1 MVPLRKRN
9 AQKKLDISR
18 RKAQPPMSET
28 STYDA
33 VIIGAGVIGCA
44 IALDLARRGFKT
56 LNVDRGPAPG
66 HGSTSWSAA
75 IIRPYYS
82 TIDGTA
88 LASEAH
94 FAWQNWADYLGRRPD
109 SALHYNECGC
119 LVLEAAENRQ
129 LAGTRSIMREVG
141 VPFTDVS
148 ASDLP
153 EWLPGADLRQFSPAR
168 RIEDPRFGETAG
180 EAITGAMFCPTGG
193 YISDPQLATAQIAK
207 AVERA
212 GGHFRFNDTV
222 LAIHQSA
229 GKITGLTCDMS
240 GLIHAPI
247 VINAAGPA
255 SRWVNAMA
263 GAHQPHHISTRPMR
277 QEVAHVPM
285 PQTPQGP
292 SLRFVLTDADA
303 GIYMRPEQ
311 SGHLLIGSLEPA
323 CDPLEYLD
331 SEDYE
336 TSLTEQWTNQVW
348 RAALRFPHLGI
359 PNTAGGFAALYDV
372 SEDWIPVYDRSDVD
386 GYFTAVGTSGNQF
399 KNAPL
404 VGQLMGHL
412 IESVMNGADHDRTPL
427 QFRLPATGRAV
438 ELGAFSRLR
447 PINRASSFS
456 VLG

>member
-1 MVPLRKRN
+1 MPEN
-9 AQKKLDISR
+9 
-18 RKAQPPMSET
+18 

-44 IALDLARRGFKT
+44 IALDLARRGYRT

-88 LASEAH
+88 LAYEAH
-94 FAWQNWADYLGRRPD
+94 FSWQNWEEYLGYRPD
-109 SALHYNECGC
+109 SALHYHECGC
-119 LVLEAAENRQ
+119 LVLEAADNRQ
-129 LAGTRSIMREVG
+129 LAGTRSVLREVG
-141 VPFTDVS
+141 VPFTDVGPS
-148 ASDLP
+148 ELP

-168 RIEDPRFGETAG
+168 RIDDPQFGETAG
-180 EAITGAMFCPTGG
+180 EPITGAMFCPTGG
-193 YISDPQLATAQIAK
+193 YISDPQLATAQIAQ
-207 AVERA
+207 AVQRA

-222 LAIHQSA
+222 LAIHQS
-229 GKITGLTCDMS
+229 GGEITGLTCDKS

-255 SRWVNAMA
+255 SRSVNSLIP
-263 GAHQPHHISTRPMR
+263 GAHQPEHISTRPLR
-277 QEVAHVPM
+277 QEVATIPM

-292 SLRFVLTDADA
+292 ALRFVMTDADC

-323 CDPLEYLD
+323 CDVLEYLD
-331 SEDYE
+331 SENYE
-336 TSLTEQWTNQVW
+336 TSLTEQWTNLVW
-348 RAALRFPHLGI
+348 RAALRFPELGI
-359 PNTAGGFAALYDV
+359 PNTAQGFAALYDV
-372 SEDWIPVYDRSDVD
+372 SEDWIPVYDRSDVG
-386 GYFTAVGTSGNQF
+386 GYFTAIGTSGNQF

-404 VGQLMGHL
+404 VGGLMGHL
-412 IESVMNGADHDRTPL
+412 IASVMNGADHDRTSL
-427 QFRLPATGRAV
+427 QFRLPVSGRNV
-438 ELGAFSRLR
+438 GLGAFSRLR

>member
-1 MVPLRKRN
+1 MT
-9 AQKKLDISR
+9 
-18 RKAQPPMSET
+18 ET
-28 STYDA
+28 RAYDA

-88 LASEAH
+88 LAYEAH
-94 FAWQNWADYLGRRPD
+94 FAWQNWTEYLGFSPET
-109 SALHYNECGC
+109 ALHYHEIGC
-119 LVLEAAENRQ
+119 LVLEAADNRQ
-129 LAGTRSIMREVG
+129 LAGTRAIMREVG

-148 ASDLP
+148 ESELQ
-153 EWLPGADLRQFSPAR
+153 EWLPGADLSQFSPAR
-168 RIEDPRFGETAG
+168 RIDDPEFGQTAG
-180 EAITGAMFCPTGG
+180 DPITGAMFCPTGG
-193 YISDPQLATAQIAK
+193 YISDPQLATAQIAH

-222 LAIHQSA
+222 LAIDQSG
-229 GKITGLTCDMS
+229 GKITGLTCAKS

-255 SRWVNAMA
+255 SRWVNALA
-263 GAHQPHHISTRPMR
+263 GAHQPDHISTRPLR
-277 QEVAHVPM
+277 QEVATIPM
-285 PQTPQGP
+285 PQSPMGP
-292 SLRFVLTDADA
+292 SLRFVLTDADC

-323 CDPLEYLD
+323 CDVLEYLD

-336 TSLTEQWTNQVW
+336 TSLSDQWTNQVW
-348 RAALRFPHLGI
+348 RAALRFPTLGI
-359 PNTAGGFAALYDV
+359 PNTAQGFAALYDV
-372 SEDWIPVYDRSDVD
+372 SEDWIPVYDRSDVH
-386 GYFTAVGTSGNQF
+386 GYFTAIGTSGNQF

-412 IESVMNGADHDRTPL
+412 IESVMNGADHDREPL
-427 QFRLPATGRAV
+427 QFRLPVSGQDVGLA
-438 ELGAFSRLR
+438 AFSRLR

>member
-1 MVPLRKRN
+1 
-9 AQKKLDISR
+9 
-18 RKAQPPMSET
+18 MSEST
-28 STYDA
+28 TYDA

-44 IALDLARRGFKT
+44 IALDLARRGLRT

-82 TIDGTA
+82 TTDGTA
-88 LASEAH
+88 LAFEAH
-94 FAWQNWADYLGRRPD
+94 FAWQNWEEYLGYRPE
-109 SALHYNECGC
+109 SALHYHEIGC
-119 LVLEAAENRQ
+119 LVLEAAENRK

-141 VPFTDVS
+141 VPFTNV
-148 ASDLP
+148 ATSDLP

-168 RIEDPRFGETAG
+168 RIDDPQFGETAG
-180 EAITGAMFCPTGG
+180 DPITGAMFCPTGG
-193 YISDPQLATAQIAK
+193 YISDPQLATAQIAG
-207 AVERA
+207 AVEHA

-229 GKITGLTCDMS
+229 GRITGLTCEKS
-240 GLIHAPI
+240 GLIHTPI
-247 VINAAGPA
+247 IINAAGPA
-255 SRWVNAMA
+255 SRWVNELA
-263 GAHQPHHISTRPMR
+263 GAHHPDQISTRPMR
-277 QEVAHVPM
+277 QEVATVPM
-285 PQTPQGP
+285 PQAPQGP
-292 SLRFVLTDADA
+292 SLRYVLTDADC

-323 CDPLEYLD
+323 CDTLEYLD

-348 RAALRFPHLGI
+348 RAALRFPSLGI
-359 PNTAGGFAALYDV
+359 PNIAQGFAALYDV
-372 SEDWIPVYDRSDVD
+372 SEDWIPVYDRSDIE
-386 GYFTAVGTSGNQF
+386 GYFTAIGTSGNQF

-412 IESVMNGADHDRTPL
+412 IESVANGADHDRSPL
-427 QFRLPATGRAV
+427 QFRLPATGRAID
-438 ELGAFSRLR
+438 LAAFSRLR

>member
-1 MVPLRKRN
+1 MPERN
-9 AQKKLDISR
+9 A
-18 RKAQPPMSET
+18 
-28 STYDA
+28 YDA
-33 VIIGAGVIGCA
+33 IVIGAGVIGCA
-44 IALDLARRGFKT
+44 IALDLARRGLRT
-56 LNVDRGPAPG
+56 LNIDRGPAPG

-88 LASEAH
+88 LAYEAH
-94 FAWQNWADYLGRRPD
+94 FAWQNWEAYLGYRPD
-109 SALHYNECGC
+109 AALHYNECGC

-129 LAGTRSIMREVG
+129 LAGTRAIMREVG
-141 VPFTDVS
+141 VPFTDVGPS
-148 ASDLP
+148 ELP

-168 RIEDPRFGETAG
+168 RIDDPRFGETAG
-180 EAITGAMFCPTGG
+180 DPITGAMFCPTGG
-193 YISDPQLATAQIAK
+193 YISDPQLATAQIAQ

-229 GKITGLTCDMS
+229 GKITGLTSDKS

-255 SRWVNAMA
+255 SRWVNGLA
-263 GAHQPHHISTRPMR
+263 GAHQPDHIGTRPLR

-285 PQTPQGP
+285 PQSPQGP
-292 SLRFVLTDADA
+292 GLRFVLTDADA

-323 CDPLEYLD
+323 CDDLEYLD

-348 RAALRFPHLGI
+348 RAALRFPDLGI
-359 PNTAGGFAALYDV
+359 PNTAQGFAALYDV
-372 SEDWIPVYDRSDVD
+372 SEDWIPVYDRSDID

-404 VGQLMGHL
+404 VGGLMGHL
-412 IESVMNGADHDRTPL
+412 IESVMNGADHDRAPL
-427 QFRLPATGRAV
+427 QFRLPVSGRDVGLA
-438 ELGAFSRLR
+438 AFSRLR

>member
-1 MVPLRKRN
+1 
-9 AQKKLDISR
+9 
-18 RKAQPPMSET
+18 MSERN
-28 STYDA
+28 TYNA

-44 IALDLARRGFKT
+44 IALDLARRGLRT

-88 LASEAH
+88 LAYEAH
-94 FAWQNWADYLGRRPD
+94 FAWQNWADYLGYRPD

-148 ASDLP
+148 TSELP
-153 EWLPGADLRQFSPAR
+153 EWLPGADLSQFSPAR
-168 RIEDPRFGETAG
+168 RIDDPEFGQTAG
-180 EAITGAMFCPTGG
+180 DPITGAMFCPTGG
-193 YISDPQLATAQIAK
+193 YISDPQLATAQIAG

-229 GKITGLTCDMS
+229 GKITGLTCDKS
-240 GLIHAPI
+240 GLIHTPI

-255 SRWVNAMA
+255 SRWVNELS
-263 GAHQPHHISTRPMR
+263 GAHKPEHISTRPLR
-277 QEVAHVPM
+277 QEVAYVPM
-285 PQTPQGP
+285 PQAASGP
-292 SLRFVLTDADA
+292 GLRFVLTDADC

-323 CDPLEYLD
+323 CDILEYLD
-331 SEDYE
+331 TEDFE
-336 TSLTEQWTNQVW
+336 ASLSDQWTNQVW
-348 RAALRFPHLGI
+348 RAALRFPDLGI
-359 PNTAGGFAALYDV
+359 PNTAQGFAALYDV
-372 SEDWIPVYDRSDVD
+372 SEDWIPVYDKSDLG
-386 GYFTAVGTSGNQF
+386 GYFTAIGTSGNQF

-404 VGQLMGHL
+404 VGGLMGHL
-412 IESVMNGADHDRTPL
+412 IESVMNGADHDRSPL
-427 QFRLPATGRAV
+427 QYRLPVTGRDV
-438 ELGAFSRLR
+438 GLGAFSRLR

>member
-1 MVPLRKRN
+1 MP
-9 AQKKLDISR
+9 Q
-18 RKAQPPMSET
+18 
-28 STYDA
+28 STAYDA

-44 IALDLARRGFKT
+44 IALDLARRGLRT

-88 LASEAH
+88 LAYEAH
-94 FAWQNWADYLGRRPD
+94 FAWQNWTEYLGYRPD
-109 SALHYNECGC
+109 AALRYNECGC
-119 LVLEAAENRQ
+119 LVLEAADNRQ
-129 LAGTRSIMREVG
+129 LAGTRAVLREVG
-141 VPFTDVS
+141 VPFTDVA
-148 ASDLP
+148 ASELP

-168 RIEDPRFGETAG
+168 RIDDPRFGETAG
-180 EAITGAMFCPTGG
+180 DAITGAMFCPTGG
-193 YISDPQLATAQIAK
+193 YISDPQLATAQIAH
-207 AVERA
+207 AVEQA

-222 LAIHQSA
+222 LAIHHSA
-229 GKITGLTCDMS
+229 GNIIGLTCEKS
-240 GLIHAPI
+240 GLIHTPI

-255 SRWVNAMA
+255 SRWVNSLIP
-263 GAHQPHHISTRPMR
+263 GAQQPEHISTRPLR

-285 PQTPQGP
+285 PQAPSGP
-292 SLRFVLTDADA
+292 SLRFVMTDADA

-311 SGHLLIGSLEPA
+311 SDNLLIGSLEPA
-323 CDPLEYLD
+323 CDILEYLD

-336 TSLTEQWTNQVW
+336 TSLTDQWTNQVW

-372 SEDWIPVYDRSDVD
+372 SEDWIPVYDRTDVD
-386 GYFTAVGTSGNQF
+386 GYFTAIGTSGNQF

-404 VGQLMGHL
+404 VGGLMGHL

-427 QFRLPATGRAV
+427 QFRLPVSGRDV
-438 ELGAFSRLR
+438 GLGAFSRLR

>member
-1 MVPLRKRN
+1 
-9 AQKKLDISR
+9 
-18 RKAQPPMSET
+18 MSET
-28 STYDA
+28 RAYDA

-44 IALDLARRGFKT
+44 IALDLARRGLRT

-88 LASEAH
+88 LAYEAH
-94 FAWQNWADYLGRRPD
+94 FAWQNWSDYLGHRPD

-141 VPFTDVS
+141 VPFTDVA
-148 ASDLP
+148 ASDLRD
-153 EWLPGADLRQFSPAR
+153 WLPGADLRQFSPAR
-168 RIEDPRFGETAG
+168 RIDDPQFGETAG

-193 YISDPQLATAQIAK
+193 YISDPQLATAQIAQ

-222 LAIHQSA
+222 LAIHQTA
-229 GKITGLTCDMS
+229 GKITGLTCAKS
-240 GLIHAPI
+240 GVIDAPI

-311 SGHLLIGSLEPA
+311 SDHLLIGSIEPA

-331 SEDYE
+331 SEEYE

-386 GYFTAVGTSGNQF
+386 GYFTAIGTSGNQF

-412 IESVMNGADHDRTPL
+412 IDSVMNGADHDRTPL

>member
-1 MVPLRKRN
+1 MAENN
-9 AQKKLDISR
+9 A
-18 RKAQPPMSET
+18 
-28 STYDA
+28 YDA

-44 IALDLARRGFKT
+44 IALDLARRGFRT

-82 TIDGTA
+82 TTDGTA
-88 LASEAH
+88 LAYEAH
-94 FAWQNWADYLGRRPD
+94 FAWQNWKDYLGFSPEA
-109 SALHYNECGC
+109 ALHYNECGC
-119 LVLEAAENRQ
+119 LVLEAVENRQ
-129 LAGTRSIMREVG
+129 LAGTRAIMREVG
-141 VPFTDVS
+141 VPFTDVA
-148 ASDLP
+148 ASDLA

-168 RIEDPRFGETAG
+168 RIDDPQFGETAG
-180 EAITGAMFCPTGG
+180 DPITGAMFCPTGG
-193 YISDPQLATAQIAK
+193 YVSDPQLATAQIAQ
-207 AVERA
+207 AVEQA

-222 LAIHQSA
+222 LAVHQSA
-229 GKITGLTCDMS
+229 GKITGLTTDKS
-240 GLIHAPI
+240 GLIHTPI

-255 SRWVNAMA
+255 SRWVNGLVAD
-263 GAHQPHHISTRPMR
+263 AHKPEHISTRPLR
-277 QEVAHVPM
+277 QEVAYVPM

-292 SLRFVLTDADA
+292 SLRFVMTDADA

-311 SGHLLIGSLEPA
+311 SDHLLIGSLEPA
-323 CDPLEYLD
+323 CDHLEYLD

-336 TSLTEQWTNQVW
+336 TSLSDQWTNQVW

-359 PNTAGGFAALYDV
+359 PNTAQGFAALYDV
-372 SEDWIPVYDRSDVD
+372 SEDWIPVYDRSDIE

-404 VGQLMGHL
+404 VGGLMGHL
-412 IESVMNGADHDRTPL
+412 IESVMNGADHDRSPL
-427 QFRLPATGRAV
+427 QFRLPVSGRDVGLA
-438 ELGAFSRLR
+438 AFSRLR

>member
-1 MVPLRKRN
+1 M
-9 AQKKLDISR
+9 AEGS
-18 RKAQPPMSET
+18 A
-28 STYDA
+28 YDA

-44 IALDLARRGFKT
+44 IALDLARRGLRT

-82 TIDGTA
+82 TTDGTA
-88 LASEAH
+88 LAFEAH
-94 FAWQNWADYLGRRPD
+94 FAWQNWEEYLGHRPETP
-109 SALHYNECGC
+109 LHYHEIGC
-119 LVLEAAENRQ
+119 LVLEAADNRQ
-129 LAGTRSIMREVG
+129 LAGTRAIMREVG
-141 VPFTDVS
+141 VPFTDV
-148 ASDLP
+148 AAGDLS

-168 RIEDPRFGETAG
+168 RIDDPQFGETAG
-180 EAITGAMFCPTGG
+180 DPVTGAMFCPTGG
-193 YISDPQLATAQIAK
+193 YISDPQLATAQIAD

-212 GGHFRFNDTV
+212 GGQFRFNDTV
-222 LAIHQSA
+222 LAIHQS
-229 GKITGLTCDMS
+229 GGRITGLTCGKG

-255 SRWVNAMA
+255 SRWVNDLA
-263 GAHQPHHISTRPMR
+263 GPRQPDQIATRPLR
-277 QEVAHVPM
+277 QEVATIRM
-285 PQTPQGP
+285 PQTPAGP
-292 SLRFVLTDADA
+292 SLRFVLTDADC

-311 SGHLLIGSLEPA
+311 SETLLIGSLEPA
-323 CDPLEYLD
+323 CDNLEYLD

-336 TSLTEQWTNQVW
+336 TSLTDQWTNQVW

-359 PNTAGGFAALYDV
+359 PNTAQGFAALYDV
-372 SEDWIPVYDRSDVD
+372 SEDWIPVYDRSDIE
-386 GYFTAVGTSGNQF
+386 GFFTAIGTSGNQF

-412 IESVMNGADHDRTPL
+412 IESVMNGADHDTAPL
-427 QFRLPATGRAV
+427 QFRLPATGSAID
-438 ELGAFSRLR
+438 LAAFSRLR

>member
-1 MVPLRKRN
+1 M
-9 AQKKLDISR
+9 AES
-18 RKAQPPMSET
+18 T
-28 STYDA
+28 TYDA

-44 IALDLARRGFKT
+44 IALDLARRGYRT
-56 LNVDRGPAPG
+56 LNVDRGAAPG

-82 TIDGTA
+82 TTDGTA
-88 LASEAH
+88 LAYEAH
-94 FAWQNWADYLGRRPD
+94 FAWQNWTDYLGYRPET
-109 SALHYNECGC
+109 ALHYNECGC
-119 LVLEAAENRQ
+119 LVLEAADNRQ
-129 LAGTRSIMREVG
+129 LAGTRAIMREVG
-141 VPFTDVS
+141 VPFTDV
-148 ASDLP
+148 AQGELP
-153 EWLPGADLRQFSPAR
+153 GWLPGADLRQFSPAR
-168 RIEDPRFGETAG
+168 RIDDPRFGEAAG
-180 EAITGAMFCPTGG
+180 DPISGAMFCPTGG
-193 YISDPQLATAQIAK
+193 YVSDPQLATAQIAG

-212 GGHFRFNDTV
+212 GGQFRFHDAV
-222 LAIHQSA
+222 RAIHQS
-229 GKITGLTCDMS
+229 GGRITGLTSAKS

-255 SRWVNAMA
+255 SRWVNALVP
-263 GAHQPHHISTRPMR
+263 GAHQGEHISTRPLR

-285 PQTPQGP
+285 PQTVSGP
-292 SLRFVLTDADA
+292 SLRFVLTDADC

-323 CDPLEYLD
+323 CDHLEYLD

-359 PNTAGGFAALYDV
+359 PNTAQGFAALYDV
-372 SEDWIPVYDRSDVD
+372 SEYWIPVYDRSDIA
-386 GYFTAVGTSGNQF
+386 GFFTAIGTSGNQF

-412 IESVMNGADHDRTPL
+412 IESVTNGADHDRAPL
-427 QFRLPATGRAV
+427 QFHLPATGRAID
-438 ELGAFSRLR
+438 LAAFSRLR

>member
-1 MVPLRKRN
+1 MTESN
-9 AQKKLDISR
+9 
-18 RKAQPPMSET
+18 
-28 STYDA
+28 TYDA

-44 IALDLARRGFKT
+44 IALDLARRGLST

-88 LASEAH
+88 LAYEAH
-94 FAWQNWADYLGRRPD
+94 FAWQNWADYLGFSPD

-119 LVLEAAENRQ
+119 LVLEAADNRQ
-129 LAGTRSIMREVG
+129 LAGTRAVG
-141 VPFTDVS
+141 VPFTDV
-148 ASDLP
+148 AANELP

-168 RIEDPRFGETAG
+168 RIDDPQFGETAG
-180 EAITGAMFCPTGG
+180 DPITGAMFCPTGG
-193 YISDPQLATAQIAK
+193 YISDPQLATAQMAQ

-222 LAIHQSA
+222 LAIHQSSGA
-229 GKITGLTCDMS
+229 ITGLSCAKS
-240 GLIHAPI
+240 GLIHTPI

-255 SRWVNAMA
+255 SRWVNALA
-263 GAHQPHHISTRPMR
+263 GAHKPDHIGTRPLR
-277 QEVAHVPM
+277 QEVAYVRM
-285 PQTPQGP
+285 PQSPQGP
-292 SLRFVLTDADA
+292 GLRFVLTDADC

-311 SGHLLIGSLEPA
+311 SDHLLIGSLEPA
-323 CDPLEYLD
+323 CDTLEYLD

-348 RAALRFPHLGI
+348 RAALRFPDLGI
-359 PNTAGGFAALYDV
+359 PNTAQGFAALYDV
-372 SEDWIPVYDRSDVD
+372 SEDWIPIYDKSDLG

-404 VGQLMGHL
+404 VGALMGHL
-412 IESVMNGADHDRTPL
+412 IEHVMNGADHDRAPL
-427 QFRLPATGRAV
+427 QFRLPVTGRDV
-438 ELGAFSRLR
+438 GLGAFSRLR

>member
-1 MVPLRKRN
+1 MP
-9 AQKKLDISR
+9 
-18 RKAQPPMSET
+18 ET

-44 IALDLARRGFKT
+44 IALDLARRGFRT

-88 LASEAH
+88 LAFEAH
-94 FAWQNWADYLGRRPD
+94 FAWQNWTEYLGFNPD
-109 SALHYNECGC
+109 SQLHYNECGC
-119 LVLEAAENRQ
+119 LVLEATENRQ
-129 LAGTRSIMREVG
+129 LTGTRSIMREVG
-141 VPFTDVS
+141 VPFTDVA
-148 ASDLP
+148 ASGLL

-168 RIEDPRFGETAG
+168 RIDDPQFGETSG
-180 EAITGAMFCPTGG
+180 SPITGAMFCPTGG
-193 YISDPQLATAQIAK
+193 YISDPQLATAQIAQ
-207 AVERA
+207 AVEHA
-212 GGHFRFNDTV
+212 GGHFRFRDTV

-229 GKITGLTCDMS
+229 GKVTGLFCEKS
-240 GLIHAPI
+240 GMIHTPI

-255 SRWVNAMA
+255 SRWVNDMA
-263 GAHQPHHISTRPMR
+263 GAHKSDHISTRPLR
-277 QEVAHVPM
+277 QEVAYVPM

-292 SLRFVLTDADA
+292 GLRFVLTDADC

-323 CDPLEYLD
+323 CDHLEYLD
-331 SEDYE
+331 TEDFE
-336 TSLTEQWTNQVW
+336 VSLTEQWTNQVW
-348 RAALRFPHLGI
+348 RAALRFPDLGI
-359 PNTAGGFAALYDV
+359 PNTAQGFAALYDV
-372 SEDWIPVYDRSDVD
+372 SEDWIPVYDKSDID

-404 VGQLMGHL
+404 VGGLMGHL
-412 IESVMNGADHDRTPL
+412 IVSVLNGADHDRSPM
-427 QFRLPATGRAV
+427 QFRLPATGRDV
-438 ELGAFSRLR
+438 GLGAFSRLR

>member
-1 MVPLRKRN
+1 MP
-9 AQKKLDISR
+9 
-18 RKAQPPMSET
+18 ET
-28 STYDA
+28 NTYDA

-88 LASEAH
+88 LAYEAH
-94 FAWQNWADYLGRRPD
+94 FAWRNWEDYLGYRPE
-109 SALHYNECGC
+109 SALHYHEIGC
-119 LVLEAAENRQ
+119 LVLEAADNRQ
-129 LAGTRSIMREVG
+129 LTGTRAVLREVG
-141 VPFTDVS
+141 VPFTDV
-148 ASDLP
+148 AAGELA

-168 RIEDPRFGETAG
+168 RIDDPQFGETAG
-180 EAITGAMFCPTGG
+180 EAITGAIFCPTGG
-193 YISDPQLATAQIAK
+193 YVSDPQLATAQLAH
-207 AVERA
+207 AVEQA
-212 GGHFRFNDTV
+212 GGHFRFHDTV

-229 GKITGLTCDMS
+229 GKITGLTTDKS
-240 GLIHAPI
+240 GLIHAPV

-255 SRWVNAMA
+255 SRWVN
-263 GAHQPHHISTRPMR
+263 GLVPEAHRPEHISTRPLR
-277 QEVAHVPM
+277 QEVATIPM

-292 SLRFVLTDADA
+292 SLRFVMTDADA

-311 SGHLLIGSLEPA
+311 SGTLLIGSLEPA
-323 CDPLEYLD
+323 CDLLEYLD

-336 TSLTEQWTNQVW
+336 TSLTDQWTNQVW
-348 RAALRFPHLGI
+348 RAALRFPELGI
-359 PNTAGGFAALYDV
+359 PNTAQGFAALYDV
-372 SEDWIPVYDRSDVD
+372 SEDWIPIYDRSDVD
-386 GYFTAVGTSGNQF
+386 GYFTAIGTSGNQF
-399 KNAPL
+399 KNATL

-412 IESVMNGADHDRTPL
+412 IESVLNGADHDREPL
-427 QFRLPATGRAV
+427 QFRLPVSGRDVGLA
-438 ELGAFSRLR
+438 AFSRRR

>member
-1 MVPLRKRN
+1 
-9 AQKKLDISR
+9 
-18 RKAQPPMSET
+18 MSEK
-28 STYDA
+28 SAYDA
-33 VIIGAGVIGCA
+33 VVIGAGVIGCA
-44 IALDLARRGFKT
+44 IALDLARRGLST

-88 LASEAH
+88 LAYEAH
-94 FAWQNWADYLGRRPD
+94 FAWQNWTDYLGYRPD
-109 SALHYNECGC
+109 TALHYNECGC
-119 LVLEAAENRQ
+119 LVLEAADNRQ
-129 LAGTRSIMREVG
+129 LAGTRAIMREVG
-141 VPFTDVS
+141 VPFTDVGP
-148 ASDLP
+148 AELP

-168 RIEDPRFGETAG
+168 RIDDPRFGETAG
-180 EAITGAMFCPTGG
+180 EPITGAMFCPTGG
-193 YISDPQLATAQIAK
+193 YISDPQLATAQIAG

-212 GGHFRFNDTV
+212 GGQFRFNDTV
-222 LAIHQSA
+222 LAIHQSS
-229 GKITGLTCDMS
+229 GEITGLTCEKG

-255 SRWVNAMA
+255 SRWVNDLA
-263 GAHQPHHISTRPMR
+263 GPRQPDQIVTRPLR
-277 QEVAHVPM
+277 QEVAHVRM

-292 SLRFVLTDADA
+292 GLRFVLTDADC

-311 SGHLLIGSLEPA
+311 SDHLLIGSLEPA
-323 CDPLEYLD
+323 CDHLEYLD

-348 RAALRFPHLGI
+348 RAALRFPDLGI
-359 PNTAGGFAALYDV
+359 PNTATGFAALYDV
-372 SEDWIPVYDRSDVD
+372 SEDWIPVYDRSDIT
-386 GYFTAVGTSGNQF
+386 GYFTAIGTSGNQF

-412 IESVMNGADHDRTPL
+412 IESVMNGADHDTAPL
-427 QFRLPATGRAV
+427 RFHLPVAGRDV
-438 ELGAFSRLR
+438 GLEAFSRLR

>member
-1 MVPLRKRN
+1 MT
-9 AQKKLDISR
+9 
-18 RKAQPPMSET
+18 ET
-28 STYDA
+28 RAYDA

-88 LASEAH
+88 LAYEAH
-94 FAWQNWADYLGRRPD
+94 FAWQNWTEYLGFSPET
-109 SALHYNECGC
+109 ALHYHEIGC
-119 LVLEAAENRQ
+119 LVLEAADNRQ
-129 LAGTRSIMREVG
+129 LAGTRAIMREVG
-141 VPFTDVS
+141 VPFSDVS
-148 ASDLP
+148 ESELQ
-153 EWLPGADLRQFSPAR
+153 EWLPGADLSQFSPAR
-168 RIEDPRFGETAG
+168 RIDDPEFGQTAG
-180 EAITGAMFCPTGG
+180 DPITGAMFCPTGG
-193 YISDPQLATAQIAK
+193 YISDPQLATAQIAH

-222 LAIHQSA
+222 LAIHQSG
-229 GKITGLTCDMS
+229 GKITGLTCAKS

-255 SRWVNAMA
+255 SRWVNALA
-263 GAHQPHHISTRPMR
+263 GAHQPDHISTRPLR

-285 PQTPQGP
+285 PQSPKGP
-292 SLRFVLTDADA
+292 SLRFVLTDADC

-323 CDPLEYLD
+323 CDVLEYLD
-331 SEDYE
+331 SEDYQ

-348 RAALRFPHLGI
+348 RAALRFPELGI
-359 PNTAGGFAALYDV
+359 PNTAQGFAALYDV
-372 SEDWIPVYDRSDVD
+372 SEDWIPVYDRSDID
-386 GYFTAVGTSGNQF
+386 GYFTAIGTSGNQF

-404 VGQLMGHL
+404 VGGLMGHL
-412 IESVMNGADHDRTPL
+412 IESVMNGADHDREPL
-427 QFRLPATGRAV
+427 QFHLPVSGRDVGLAV
-438 ELGAFSRLR
+438 FSRLR
-447 PINRASSFS
+447 PINRESSFS